1 MRQAMKIFDGMSDEI
16 EIGQRPLVD
25 YVVMVSNK
33 KWWLW
38 EVKGI
43 RSVGEMASQGPQVR
57 ELIQSE
63 IKIDG

>member
-1 MRQAMKIFDGMSDEI
+1 
-16 EIGQRPLVD
+16 
-25 YVVMVSNK
+25 MVSSK